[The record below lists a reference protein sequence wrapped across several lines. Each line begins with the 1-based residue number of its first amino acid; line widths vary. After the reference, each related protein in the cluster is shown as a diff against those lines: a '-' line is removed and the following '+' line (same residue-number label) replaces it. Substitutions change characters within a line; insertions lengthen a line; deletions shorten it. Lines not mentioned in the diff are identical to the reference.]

1 LGDEQMPKRFPAWL
15 ILMALGLVLPLTAW
29 LSMPPSQAA
38 AQCGVRASSCKT
50 CHETQAKYPVKTN
63 GEWHLQHSF
72 GDFCVYCHA
81 GNMKTLDKA
90 KAHAGLIQPLDNVTA
105 TCAVCHT
112 DDCNTRAQEYA
123 TILGVTVGQGNDSAS
138 PAGPAP
144 LLPFVARPVGTGD
157 QPALLGGQQPS
168 PFAQL
173 STGPTEDLAES
184 RQVNWGNVSLA
195 LIALVLAL
203 GGGGLVFRNERKLA
217 VATATGWDRVV
228 EARPELG
235 ELMPLLSRADA
246 QTVKV
251 ITRTL
256 AERNK

>member
-1 LGDEQMPKRFPAWL
+1 MPKRFPARL
-15 ILMALGLVLPLTAW
+15 ILMAAGLILPLTAW
-29 LSMPPSQAA
+29 LSMPPSQVS

-50 CHETQAKYPVKTN
+50 CHEAQAKYPVKTK

-81 GNMKTLDKA
+81 GNMKASDKA
-90 KAHAGLIQPLDNVTA
+90 KAHVGLIQPLANVRA
-105 TCAVCHT
+105 TCATCHT
-112 DDCNTRAQEYA
+112 DDCDTRAQEYA
-123 TILGVTVGQGNDSAS
+123 TTLGVTVGQGDGSAS

-144 LLPFVARPVGTGD
+144 LLPFVARPAGTGD
-157 QPALLGGQQPS
+157 QSLLLSGQQPS

-195 LIALVLAL
+195 LIALALAL
-203 GGGGLVFRNERKLA
+203 GGGGLVFRNERKLG
-217 VATATGWDRVV
+217 VATATGWNRVV
-228 EARPELG
+228 EARPELQA
-235 ELMPLLSRADA
+235 LMPLLSQADA